1 MKKIVLA
8 ALCFSILGLAGCD
21 NQATVVNANMKQDAD
36 NFNIARRIVF
46 LNTRTDKY
54 ELLIEGFCSIDK
66 GDTLDNEVVILC
78 KTPTGYQKHF
88 NFIGGD
94 LRMFVQQLDTSTVS
108 ASHYKLTFAPSQVIP
123 SIDIH

>member
-1 MKKIVLA
+1 MKKILIA
-8 ALCFSILGLAGCD
+8 ALCAMTLAGCD
-21 NQATVVNANMKQDAD
+21 NQATVVNQNMKVEAD
-36 NFNIARRIVF
+36 NFGIARRIVF

-66 GDTLDNEVVILC
+66 GDTLPDEVVILC
-78 KTPTGYQKHF
+78 KTPSGYQKHF

-94 LRMFVQQLDTSTVS
+94 LRMFVQQLDTTTVS
-108 ASHYKLTFAPSQVIP
+108 AKHYKLTFAPSQVIP